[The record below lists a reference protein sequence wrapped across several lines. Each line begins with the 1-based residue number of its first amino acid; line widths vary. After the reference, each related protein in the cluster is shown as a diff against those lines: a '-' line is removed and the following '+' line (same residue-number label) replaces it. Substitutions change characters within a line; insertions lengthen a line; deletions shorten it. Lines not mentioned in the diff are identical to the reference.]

1 MLKNKKMLTYTLDEN
16 LNGGL
21 TRLSGAFVLMLDDG
35 GAESSYSENMNVATA
50 FQFVVPYSVH
60 ITINTEN
67 GFDYLALF
75 KNNYG
80 NLTFDREASTK
91 FTTVAPEDFIV
102 AESGKKVL
110 DYTFGVGDTITVA
123 FGSNGSTQLSGFR
136 ITMFPTTTFA
146 LTNVDLLLSD
156 FPAEFFKGKR
166 ISQSKFGGEV
176 AGYNFDGCVFQDC
189 QFDQTV
195 VNDSSLKATRFER
208 CTFTNVELR
217 KIVVDAATSMDDECV
232 LRTVLGVDIVGTTEN
247 LPKDYKIINGHF
259 FGPYTSHF
267 GKVFGVID
275 LRGVDFTGCDFRA
288 TDLSEAR
295 LGDNMSKGIL
305 SGLGTAMSVIQAE
318 ESFFGASSSLSAD
331 GTILAVGAPR
341 KDSSEQYTGMVRV
354 FIFDG
359 SWQQLGQDIVVDDNP
374 LYSDQLGYSVSLNA
388 SGTRL
393 AAGAVQ
399 SVGDR
404 YGFVKVYSFDQGGW
418 TQLGN
423 TIEGTGV
430 NDNTGIDV
438 AMSLVGDRI
447 AVGAYK
453 DDNDTTDILENQLAE
468 ERVLLTDIAMNS
480 IGTEEELN
488 VPDSEDIRNR
498 ILELQQQINKL
509 KNSGSISIYQFEDD
523 QWVLVGNKIETDVQ
537 NGKLGRRVFF
547 SSDGTTVLGLLA
559 TSKNEARVY
568 REINNVWNQLG
579 EKIVIERIAVLSG
592 SGDIVAAAIK
602 DEQDR
607 NFVQAY
613 RYDNGEW
620 TPYGNP
626 MSAPD
631 YGQIGDISITAD
643 GSHVLFHEENNF
655 DIYLYQWNGSD
666 WSLKVGPIDSQGSN
680 INMRNE
686 LSDTANVFVIGDF
699 LNDSVKTFRFI
710 STVWPTGY
718 AIHGDFLYKTT
729 LSPTD
734 EIILAAAPELRDE
747 ATRDEYLRTVIE
759 YLVPDNGK
767 LLIPSTAFGSPFL
780 DNGRQYTNVP
790 NPGGTSMIF
799 PDLEYNYYL
808 ISEEGESFT
817 AVIPGTSGALFTKR
831 GSDLL
836 VEYQGQKYV
845 LSKGDELI
853 VGDYL
858 QIKNGSFFIIYLRT
872 GTICFDGSELVETDQ
887 GYIPICKI
895 DKSVHTIGN
904 QPIRQVSCTRCADN
918 HMVRIQKNSFG
929 EGIPNKDTLI
939 TLRHKISYQGR
950 MRPAAH
956 FVRRKGI
963 SLVESHNQVVF
974 NVMLPTHTRMRVN
987 NMLTETLHPDC
998 I

>member
-1 MLKNKKMLTYTLDEN
+1 MLTYTLDEN

-35 GAESSYSENMNVATA
+35 GAESRYSESMNVATA

-123 FGSNGSTQLSGFR
+123 FGSNGGTQFSGFR

-146 LTNVDLLLSD
+146 LSNVDLLLSD
-156 FPAEFFKGKR
+156 FPVEFFKGKL

-195 VNDSSLKATRFER
+195 VNDSSLTATRFER

-295 LGDNMSKGIL
+295 LGDNMSKGII
-305 SGLGTAMSVIQAE
+305 SGLGTAMSIIQAE

-447 AVGAYK
+447 AVGAHK
-453 DDNDTTDILENQLAE
+453 DDNDTTGIKD
-468 ERVLLTDIAMNS
+468 
-480 IGTEEELN
+480 
-488 VPDSEDIRNR
+488 
-498 ILELQQQINKL
+498 
-509 KNSGSISIYQFEDD
+509 SGSISIYQFEDD

-655 DIYLYQWNGSD
+655 AIYLYQWNGSD

-710 STVWPTGY
+710 STVWPTDY
-718 AIHGDFLYKTT
+718 AVHGDFLYKTT

-734 EIILAAAPELRDE
+734 EMILAAAPELRDE

-799 PDLEYNYYL
+799 PDLEYNYYV
-808 ISEEGESFT
+808 ISEEGESFHCSYSWYLWCSFHKT
-817 AVIPGTSGALFTKR
+817 WF
-831 GSDLL
+831 GS
-836 VEYQGQKYV
+836 
-845 LSKGDELI
+845 
-853 VGDYL
+853 
-858 QIKNGSFFIIYLRT
+858 
-872 GTICFDGSELVETDQ
+872 
-887 GYIPICKI
+887 
-895 DKSVHTIGN
+895 
-904 QPIRQVSCTRCADN
+904 
-918 HMVRIQKNSFG
+918 
-929 EGIPNKDTLI
+929 
-939 TLRHKISYQGR
+939 IS
-950 MRPAAH
+950 
-956 FVRRKGI
+956 GI
-963 SLVESHNQVVF
+963 SGPKIRFVK
-974 NVMLPTHTRMRVN
+974 RRGVN
-987 NMLTETLHPDC
+987 C
-998 I
+998 R

>member
-1 MLKNKKMLTYTLDEN
+1 MLTYTLDEN

-21 TRLSGAFVLMLDDG
+21 TLLNGDLVLMLDDG
-35 GAESSYSENMNVATA
+35 GAESLYSKNMNVATA
-50 FQFVVPYSVH
+50 FQFVRRYSVH
-60 ITINTEN
+60 ITMNTEKDV
-67 GFDYLALF
+67 DYLALF
-75 KNNYG
+75 KKIYG

-91 FTTVAPEDFIV
+91 FTDVASEDFIV

-123 FGSNGSTQLSGFR
+123 FGSNGTTQFSGFR

-156 FPAEFFKGKR
+156 FPAEFFKGKL

-195 VNDSSLKATRFER
+195 MNDSSLKATRFEK
-208 CTFTNVELR
+208 CTFTNVDLKE
-217 KIVVDAATSMDDECV
+217 IVVDAATSMDDECV
-232 LRTVLGVDIVGTTEN
+232 LRTVLGVDIIGTTEN

-259 FGPYTSHF
+259 FGPYTSHY

-275 LRGVDFTGCDFRA
+275 LQGVNFTGCDFRA
-288 TDLSEAR
+288 TDLSKAR

-305 SGLGTAMSVIQAE
+305 SGLGTDMSVIQAE

-341 KDSSEQYTGMVRV
+341 KNGSVQYTGMVRV
-354 FIFDG
+354 FKFDG

-374 LYSDQLGYSVSLNA
+374 LFADQFGFSVSLNA

-393 AAGAVQ
+393 VAGAIQ
-399 SVGDR
+399 SVDDR
-404 YGFVKVYSFDQGGW
+404 YGFVKVYSFDQGVW

-423 TIEGTGV
+423 TIVGTGE
-430 NDNTGIDV
+430 NDNTGTGV
-438 AMSLVGDRI
+438 AMSHVGDRI
-447 AVGAYK
+447 AVGAKK
-453 DDNDTTDILENQLAE
+453 DDNDTNTNI
-468 ERVLLTDIAMNS
+468 T
-480 IGTEEELN
+480 
-488 VPDSEDIRNR
+488 
-498 ILELQQQINKL
+498 
-509 KNSGSISIYQFEDD
+509 NSGSISIYQFEGD
-523 QWVLVGNKIETDVQ
+523 QWVLVGNKIETDVK

-547 SSDGTTVLGLLA
+547 SSDGTTVLGLLDS
-559 TSKNEARVY
+559 SKNEARVY

-579 EKIVIERIAVLSG
+579 DKIVIERIAVLSG
-592 SGDIVAAAIK
+592 SGDIVVAAIK
-602 DEQDR
+602 DEQER

-631 YGQIGDISITAD
+631 NVQIGDISITAD

-666 WSLKVGPIDSQGSN
+666 WSLKVGPIDSQASN
-680 INMRNE
+680 IKIINE
-686 LSDTANVFVIGDF
+686 LSDTANVFVIGDL
-699 LNDSVKTFRFI
+699 LNDSVRTFRPI
-710 STVWPTGY
+710 STVWPTDY

-747 ATRDEYLRTVIE
+747 TTRDEYLRTVIE
-759 YLVPDNGK
+759 NVVPDNGK
-767 LLIPSTAFGSPFL
+767 LLIPSTAFGSSFL
-780 DNGRQYTNVP
+780 DNGRPYTNVP
-790 NPGGTSMIF
+790 NPGTSMIF
-799 PDLEYNYYL
+799 PDLDYNYYL

-831 GSDLL
+831 GSDLS

-845 LSKGDELI
+845 LPKGDELI

-887 GYIPICKI
+887 GSIPICKI

-956 FVRRKGI
+956 LVRRKGI

-974 NVMLPTHTRMRVN
+974 NVMLPTHTCMRVN
-987 NMLTETLHPDC
+987 NMVTETLHPDC